1 MQNNIE
7 LISVDILEKYSGLS
21 TQLIRMG
28 KSLALSS
35 GWHYALDWT
44 WVASIIGEISGKT
57 ILDAGAGIGLMQWYF
72 ASKGANVISVDRSDR
87 TCIPFHLLN
96 RFNVT
101 GYRPEDSPLTI
112 KEILNITN
120 GKARLSSRISAII
133 RGIVGKTMMS
143 GAKRIQKGSVRFL
156 NGDLQRLSEIPDG
169 GVEIVV
175 SISAL
180 EHNEQISDIK
190 IIIQELERVLVPGGM
205 MLITLPA
212 SADKDWFFYPAYSW
226 CFTEST
232 LQDLFNFDKATSSNF
247 HQYGIIFEK
256 LINSEALKK
265 SMSLR
270 YYFQPKSGMPWGR
283 WDPKYL
289 PVGIIK
295 VKQVQNRQ

>member
-7 LISVDILEKYSGLS
+7 LISVDILEKNSTLS
-21 TQLIRMG
+21 NQLIKMA
-28 KSLALSS
+28 KSLAMSS

-44 WVASIIGEISGKT
+44 WVASIIGDVSGKT

-72 ASKGANVISVDRSDR
+72 ASKGAKVISVDRSDR

-101 GYRPEDSPLTI
+101 GYRPEDNPLSI
-112 KEILNITN
+112 KEILNIIN
-120 GKARLSSRISAII
+120 GKARLSRRIKAIV
-133 RGIVGKTMMS
+133 RGVIGEMMLLGKS
-143 GAKRIQKGSVRFL
+143 YINKGSVRFL
-156 NGDLQRLSEIPDG
+156 NKDLRRLAEIRDNS
-169 GVEIVV
+169 VDIVI

-180 EHNEQISDIK
+180 EHNELISNVK
-190 IIIQELERVLVPGGM
+190 EIIQELDRVLVSGGM

-212 SADKDWFFYPAYSW
+212 SAEKDWFFSPAYSW

-232 LQDLFNFDKATSSNF
+232 LRDLFDLDNDSSSNF
-247 HQYGIIFEK
+247 HEYRNFFEK
-256 LINSEALKK
+256 LSKSETLKK
-265 SMSLR
+265 NISLR
-270 YYFQPKSGMPWGR
+270 YYFQPKSGMPWGK

-295 VKQVQNRQ
+295 IKQVQN